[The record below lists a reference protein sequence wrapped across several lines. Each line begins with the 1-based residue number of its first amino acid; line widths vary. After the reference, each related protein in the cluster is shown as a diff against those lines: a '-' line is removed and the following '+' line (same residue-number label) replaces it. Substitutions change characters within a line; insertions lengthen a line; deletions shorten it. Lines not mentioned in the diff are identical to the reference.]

1 MSDAGARKKLPG
13 DARREALVLAAAQ
26 AIWID
31 GFAAS
36 SLSKI
41 AARAEVPVGNVYYYY
56 KTKAD
61 IALAVADLFVAQT
74 QSLIDDITD
83 QSPKPKDRLSLLVEK
98 LRASQSERVKHG
110 CPIYTAVKEC
120 ARQAPQ
126 ASVRAGHSFELLTG
140 FVADELKRSGVR
152 PSIANL
158 QARNFVATW
167 QGGIALSHA
176 LGESPI
182 LAEAFARMER
192 LVS

>member
-1 MSDAGARKKLPG
+1 MSEPVTEKKRPG
-13 DARREALVLAAAQ
+13 DARREALVLAAAES
-26 AIWID
+26 IWLD

-36 SLSKI
+36 SLAKI
-41 AARAEVPVGNVYYYY
+41 AGRADVPVGNVYYYY

-74 QSLIDDITD
+74 QSLIDEIIA
-83 QSPKPKDRLSLLVEK
+83 QSSKPKDRLSLLVEK
-98 LRASQSERVKHG
+98 LRASQPERVKHG
-110 CPIYTAVKEC
+110 CPIYAAVKEFE
-120 ARQAPQ
+120 RSVPQ
-126 ASVRAGHSFELLTG
+126 ASTRAAQSFELLNG

-167 QGGIALSHA
+167 QGGITLSHA

-182 LAEAFARMER
+182 LVEAFTRMER